1 MCIVSNLFLSYS
13 QQNLFQT
20 KYSSCGLGMNF
31 KKIENNQKKK
41 VALIG
46 CGLIGQSWAI
56 SFLSAGFCVSLFDPV
71 EGITA
76 QAKEKIAVK
85 LRDLQTNGLI
95 KKTNISDYLAKI
107 HLAENLSSAVRDSI
121 YIQESGPEDL
131 RVKKELTK
139 KIDAVTAKNI
149 PIASSTSG
157 IPASQYASEVKGQYR
172 CLVAH
177 PINPPHLIPAVE
189 IVPAPF
195 TSTSI
200 TEAVKDIIISID
212 KEPLELK
219 KEIPGFVVNRLQG
232 ALLSEAFKLVKDGI
246 SSAENI
252 DKAISEGLGLR
263 WSFMG
268 PFQTIHL
275 NAPEGITGY
284 IKRYEGM
291 YKDMFNKPEIDW
303 SSIVELGLE
312 EELLSLYKLSERDKH
327 EEQRDTKLTKLILH
341 KNSP

>member
-1 MCIVSNLFLSYS
+1 MSLKKQETN
-13 QQNLFQT
+13 QN
-20 KYSSCGLGMNF
+20 
-31 KKIENNQKKK
+31 KK

-56 SFLSAGFCVSLFDPV
+56 SFLIAGFHVSLFDPV
-71 EGITA
+71 EGVTT
-76 QAKEKIAVK
+76 QAREKIKVK
-85 LRDLQTNGLI
+85 LSDLKNYGILED
-95 KKTNISDYLAKI
+95 KKISNYLDKL
-107 HLAENLSSAVRDSI
+107 HLAQDLPHAVRGSI
-121 YIQESGPEDL
+121 HVQESGPEDL
-131 RVKKELTK
+131 NIKKELTT
-139 KIDAVTAKNI
+139 KIDAATADNI

-157 IPASQYASEVKGQYR
+157 IPASLYAKDVKGQYR

-195 TSTSI
+195 TS
-200 TEAVKDIIISID
+200 EAVTKAVKNIIISIN

-232 ALLSEAFKLVKDGI
+232 ALLNEAFNLIKEGV
-246 SSAENI
+246 SSAEDI

-275 NAPEGITGY
+275 NAPEGIAGY
-284 IKRYEGM
+284 VKRYEKM
-291 YKDMFNKPEIDW
+291 YGKMFDKLDIKW
-303 SSIVELGLE
+303 SSVVKLGLE
-312 EELLSLYKLSERDKH
+312 EELLNLYQLSELERHEAERDN
-327 EEQRDTKLTKLILH
+327 KLTELILH
-341 KNSP
+341 KINSSNSKKKS

>member
-1 MCIVSNLFLSYS
+1 M
-13 QQNLFQT
+13 
-20 KYSSCGLGMNF
+20 SS
-31 KKIENNQKKK
+31 KERENNQKKK

-56 SFLSAGFCVSLFDPV
+56 SFLSAGFEVSLFDPV
-71 EGITA
+71 EGVTV
-76 QAKEKIAVK
+76 QSQEKIIVK
-85 LRDLQTNGLI
+85 LSDLQNYGLL
-95 KKTNISDYLAKI
+95 KNKNISDFVDKI
-107 HLAENLSSAVRDSI
+107 HLARDISQAVEGSF
-121 YIQESGPEDL
+121 YVQESGPEDL
-131 RVKKELTK
+131 DIKRELTK
-139 KIDAVTAKNI
+139 KIDAATPDNI

-157 IPASQYASEVKGQYR
+157 IPASMYASEVKGKYR

-195 TSTSI
+195 TREAI
-200 TEAVKDIIISID
+200 TQVVKKIITSID

-246 SSAENI
+246 ASAEDI

-268 PFQTIHL
+268 PFHTIHL
-275 NAPEGITGY
+275 NAPEGIAGY
-284 IKRYEGM
+284 VKRYEKM
-291 YKDMFNKPEIDW
+291 YGEMFNKSDIEW
-303 SSIVELGLE
+303 SSVVKLGLE
-312 EELLSLYKLSERDKH
+312 EELLKLYHLSEREKH
-327 EEQRDTKLTKLILH
+327 EKERDTKLTELILH
-341 KNSP
+341 KTKT

>member
-1 MCIVSNLFLSYS
+1 MDY
-13 QQNLFQT
+13 
-20 KYSSCGLGMNF
+20 
-31 KKIENNQKKK
+31 KKFENNRKKK

-56 SFLSAGFCVSLFDPV
+56 SFLNAGFNVSLFDPAK
-71 EGITA
+71 GITA
-76 QAKEKIAVK
+76 QAKEKIEAK
-85 LRDLQTNGLI
+85 LSDLQVNGLI
-95 KKTNISDYLAKI
+95 KKKNISNYLAKI
-107 HLAENLSSAVRDSI
+107 HLAEDLSSAVRDSI
-121 YIQESGPEDL
+121 HIQESGPEDL
-131 RVKKELTK
+131 KVKKELTK
-139 KIDAVTAKNI
+139 KIDAVAAENI

-157 IPASQYASEVKGQYR
+157 IPASLYASDVKGQYR

-200 TEAVKDIIISID
+200 TGAVKDIIISID
-212 KEPLELK
+212 KEPLELN

-232 ALLSEAFKLVKDGI
+232 ALLNEAFKLVKDDI

-275 NAPEGITGY
+275 NAPEGIAGY
-284 IKRYEGM
+284 VKRYEEM
-291 YKDMFNKPEIDW
+291 YKDMLNKPEIDW

-312 EELLSLYKLSERDKH
+312 EELLKLYPLSEREKH
-327 EEQRDTKLTKLILH
+327 EKDRDNKLTKLILH
-341 KNSP
+341 KTKP

>member
-1 MCIVSNLFLSYS
+1 MSLK
-13 QQNLFQT
+13 
-20 KYSSCGLGMNF
+20 KY
-31 KKIENNQKKK
+31 ENNQKKK

-56 SFLSAGFCVSLFDPV
+56 SFLSAGFEVSLFDPV
-71 EGITA
+71 ESVTI
-76 QAKEKIAVK
+76 QSKEKIKAK
-85 LRDLQTNGLI
+85 LKELQNYGLLKN
-95 KKTNISDYLAKI
+95 KKISDFLEKI
-107 HLAENLSSAVRDSI
+107 HLARDISQAVGGSI
-121 YIQESGPEDL
+121 YVQESGPEDL
-131 RVKKELTK
+131 DIKKELTK
-139 KIDAVTAKNI
+139 NIDTATPDDI

-157 IPASQYASEVKGQYR
+157 IPTSLYASDVKGKYR

-195 TSTSI
+195 TREAI
-200 TEAVKDIIISID
+200 TQVVKKIITSID

-232 ALLSEAFKLVKDGI
+232 ALLCEAFNLANEGI
-246 SSAENI
+246 ASAEDI

-275 NAPEGITGY
+275 NAPEGIAGY
-284 IKRYEGM
+284 VKRYEKM
-291 YKDMFNKPEIDW
+291 YKEMFSKPDIEW
-303 SSIVELGLE
+303 SLVLKHGLE
-312 EELLSLYKLSERDKH
+312 EELLNLYKLHEREKYEEERDN
-327 EEQRDTKLTKLILH
+327 KLTELILH
-341 KNSP
+341 KIKQ

>member
-1 MCIVSNLFLSYS
+1 MSP
-13 QQNLFQT
+13 
-20 KYSSCGLGMNF
+20 
-31 KKIENNQKKK
+31 KKRENNQKKK

-56 SFLSAGFCVSLFDPV
+56 SFLSAGFEVSLFDPV
-71 EGITA
+71 EGVTV
-76 QAKEKIAVK
+76 QSQEKIIVK
-85 LRDLQTNGLI
+85 LSDLQNYGLL
-95 KKTNISDYLAKI
+95 KNKNISDFLDKI
-107 HLAENLSSAVRDSI
+107 HLARDISQAVEGSF
-121 YIQESGPEDL
+121 YVQESGPEDL
-131 RVKKELTK
+131 DIKRELTK
-139 KIDAVTAKNI
+139 KIDAATPDNI

-157 IPASQYASEVKGQYR
+157 IPASMYASEVKGKYR

-195 TSTSI
+195 TSEAI
-200 TEAVKDIIISID
+200 TQVVKKIITSID

-246 SSAENI
+246 ASAEDI

-275 NAPEGITGY
+275 NAPEGIAGY
-284 IKRYEGM
+284 VKRYEKM
-291 YKDMFNKPEIDW
+291 YGEMFNKSDIEW
-303 SSIVELGLE
+303 SSVVKLGLE
-312 EELLSLYKLSERDKH
+312 EELLKLYHLSEREKH
-327 EEQRDTKLTKLILH
+327 EKERDTKLTELILH
-341 KNSP
+341 KTKT